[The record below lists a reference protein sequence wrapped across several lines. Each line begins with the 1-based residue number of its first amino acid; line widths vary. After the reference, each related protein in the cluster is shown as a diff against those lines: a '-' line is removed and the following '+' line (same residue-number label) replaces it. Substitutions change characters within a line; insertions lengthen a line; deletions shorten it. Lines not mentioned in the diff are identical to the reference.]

1 MKKLPLGIQEF
12 SKLKEEN
19 YIYVDKTQQIYELL
33 QHQYYFLS
41 RPRRF
46 GKSLLL
52 NTIKEIFLGNKELFE
67 GLWIY
72 DKIDWEPH
80 TVIKISFSNIEYKT
94 IGLSKAINNELDR
107 IAAFHN
113 VTFSASD
120 EHSKFRALFETL
132 GQKKRIVVLIDEYDK
147 PIIDYLDQPEKAKEN
162 RDILKNFYSVIK
174 DADQYIKFFFI
185 TGVSKFSKV
194 SIFSDLNNLDDITM
208 DEKYSTMLGWTQAEV
223 ESNFGDFITQ
233 IQHRYQNI
241 FEDIKPEIKQWYNG
255 YSWDGKNFVYNPVSL
270 MNLFSNNVFNNYWFT
285 TGTPTFLMKIIR
297 EGHYTAFDI
306 EQRKINLSLLDMYD
320 LENMSLIPL
329 LFQTGYLT
337 IKSYDIIRN
346 TIVLDYPNKEV
357 ADSFSTHILSE
368 LTIGKLDKTDM
379 LLVDIVQSFDRGEM
393 DKFISHINTL
403 FRTIPYTLIEEK
415 EKYFHSIFYMVMKL
429 VGYKIE
435 SEILTI
441 DGRIDAVV
449 QSEKAIYII
458 EFKINQ
464 SAETAIKQINEKR
477 YAEKYAN
484 DRRPKILLGI
494 NFDTETRRADDY
506 KIVNCAEA

>member
-12 SKLKEEN
+12 SKLREEN
-19 YIYVDKTQQIYELL
+19 YIYVDKTQQIYNLL

-94 IGLSKAINNELDR
+94 IGLSKAINIELDR

-113 VTFSASD
+113 VTFGASD

-132 GQKKRIVVLIDEYDK
+132 GKEKRVVVLIDEYDK
-147 PIIDYLDQPEKAKEN
+147 PIIDYLDKPEKAKEN

-223 ESNFGDFITQ
+223 ESNFGDFIEQ
-233 IQHRYQNI
+233 IQERYQNI

-255 YSWDGKNFVYNPVSL
+255 YSWDGLNYVYNPVSL
-270 MNLFSNNVFNNYWFT
+270 MNLFSKKIFNNYWFT
-285 TGTPTFLMKIIR
+285 TGTPTFLMTLIR
-297 EGHYTAFDI
+297 QGNYTAFDI
-306 EQRKINLSLLDMYD
+306 ENRTISISLLDKYD

-379 LLVDIVQSFDRGEM
+379 LLVDIVQCFDRVEM
-393 DKFISHINTL
+393 EKFIGHINTL
-403 FRTIPYTLIEEK
+403 FRNIPYTLIDEK

-429 VGYKIE
+429 VGFKIE

-449 QSEKAIYII
+449 KSEKAIYII

-464 SAETAIKQINEKR
+464 SAEIAIRQINEKR
-477 YAEKYAN
+477 YAEKYAS

-494 NFDTETRRADDY
+494 NFDTETRRADDF
-506 KIVNCAEA
+506 KIVIR